1 MMDHGT
7 HGGGAFHLV
16 TDVDPG
22 VAVVS
27 FVAAVVTAFIALE
40 VAARALRVEDGR
52 QRRVLL
58 VVSGLTMG
66 GGIWG
71 MHFLAMVGMRTDME
85 MSYRPE
91 LVFLSIVFAAA
102 GATVA
107 LALVAH
113 PRVTPGRVVLAASF
127 MGLAVSAMHYTG
139 MAALQTNAVQTWDLD
154 IVGASMI
161 VAFLAS
167 LLALGAVAS
176 MHGERSE
183 WSAGGRF
190 FAAFGLGIAVAGLHY
205 TGMAAVSFEP
215 TATAGPTSGLELS
228 TSGLATILGVTAC
241 LLLLVVT
248 VDGTFHRR
256 RADLAGDLAVFARV
270 SRDIG
275 RRGDARRTVCLAAQ
289 ELIGCDVAMLFE
301 PDGDGGLVA
310 RATSGEPIEL
320 RLDGGPGGSL
330 NAEVLRTGRRRF
342 VADVSAELERDDLA
356 VERTGVVS
364 ALLEPVLLDDRP
376 IAVLAAGWF
385 RPVEAPGER
394 RLAISALLAAEAAVA
409 TERADLVARLR
420 EQAMVDGLTGLP
432 NRRALDETL
441 DDAVRRADRDGRPLT
456 VAMVDV
462 DRFKAYND
470 AHGHPEGDRLLADI
484 AGAWK
489 AELRGHDIVG
499 RYGGE
504 EFLLVLPGVDSDIA
518 ARVIERLRGAM
529 PTEVTCS
536 FGVATWDGGEG
547 ATALVARADAALY
560 RAKAEG
566 RDRVVL
572 G

>member
-1 MMDHGT
+1 MDHGG
-7 HGGGAFHLV
+7 HGGGAFRLV

-22 VAVVS
+22 VALVS
-27 FVAAVVTAFIALE
+27 FVAAVVTAFVALE
-40 VAARALRVEDGR
+40 VAARALRLEDGR

-85 MSYRPE
+85 MSYRPQ
-91 LVFLSIVFAAA
+91 LVLLSVVFAAA

-113 PRVTPGRVVLAASF
+113 PLVTRGRVVLAASF
-127 MGLAVSAMHYTG
+127 MGFAVSAMHYTG
-139 MAALQTNAVQTWDLD
+139 MAALQTNAVQTWDLLL
-154 IVGASMI
+154 VGVSMV

-183 WSAGGRF
+183 WSAGGRLS
-190 FAAFGLGIAVAGLHY
+190 AALGLGVAVAGLHY
-205 TGMAAVSFEP
+205 TGMAAVRFEP
-215 TATAGPTSGLELS
+215 TAAVAGPASGLDLS

-241 LLLLVVT
+241 MLLMVVA
-248 VDGTFHRR
+248 VDGTWHRR

-289 ELIGCDVAMLFE
+289 ELIGCDVAMLVE
-301 PDGDGGLVA
+301 PDGDGRLVV
-310 RATSGEPIEL
+310 RATSGDPVAL
-320 RLDGGPGGSL
+320 RVDAGRGRSL
-330 NAEVLRTGRRRF
+330 NGEILRCGRRRF
-342 VADVSAELERDDLA
+342 VADVAAECEHDARA
-356 VERTGVVS
+356 VEETGIVS
-364 ALLEPVLLDDRP
+364 ALFEPVLLDDRP
-376 IAVLAAGWF
+376 IAVLVAAWH
-385 RPVEAPGER
+385 RPVDAPGER

-420 EQAMVDGLTGLP
+420 EQAMIDGLTGLP

-441 DDAVRRADRDGRPLT
+441 DDAVRRAGRDGRPLT

-462 DRFKAYND
+462 DRFKAFND

-484 AGAWK
+484 ASAWK
-489 AELRGHDIVG
+489 SELRGHDVVG

-518 ARVIERLRGAM
+518 ARVIERLRGVM

-536 FGVATWDGGEG
+536 FGVATWDGEEG
-547 ATALVARADAALY
+547 ATPLVARADAALY